1 MDNLKELNQLTK
13 KLQKEYGVGVVMNLA
28 NGEQPVPIRRFPVS
42 SPKIGDLL
50 GGGGTPQGRIIEI
63 YGPESV
69 GKTSLA
75 CYLAGQ
81 LQNTDVMVNDT
92 KGELNTRK
100 GTVVYIDAENSID
113 PDYALIQ
120 GFDVKKSILVQPDS
134 GEQALDIAIAYASS
148 GLVDMI
154 VIDSIAALAPLAE
167 LEGAMTDQ
175 QMGAQARMLS
185 KFLRKASTILAKNNC
200 TIICIN
206 QLRQKIGVMWGS
218 NETTAGGNALKFY
231 ASIRIDV
238 RKVELI
244 MEKDKAIGLRSRV
257 KTVKNKTAVPMKV
270 YEIDFFFDRGIDSY
284 LEWIDFAISGA
295 IIKQSGAWF
304 TLPSLP
310 DKKFQGKNAV
320 MEYYLDPEHKKE
332 YDEVVEL
339 VKVSVFGG
347 FQKFDEVIREVGEV
361 PNFVDRE
368 EVEEQPY

>member
-13 KLQKEYGVGVVMNLA
+13 KLQKEFGSGVVMNLA
-28 NGEQPVPIRRFPVS
+28 NGDTPVSIHRFPVS

-50 GGGGTPQGRIIEI
+50 GNGGTPQGRIIEI

-81 LQNTDVMVNDT
+81 LQNTDVIVNDT
-92 KGELNTRK
+92 KGELITRK

-113 PDYALIQ
+113 PDFALVQ
-120 GFDVKKSILVQPDS
+120 GFDVKKTILVQPDN

-148 GLVDMI
+148 GFVDMI
-154 VIDSIAALAPLAE
+154 VIDSIASLTPLSE

-185 KFLRKASTILAKNNC
+185 KFFRKATAILSKNNC

-206 QLRQKIGVMWGS
+206 QLRSKIGGYGNPEV
-218 NETTAGGNALKFY
+218 TAGGNALKFY
-231 ASIRIDV
+231 ASIRIDI

-244 MEKDKAIGLRSRV
+244 MEGDKAIGLRSKI
-257 KTVKNKTAVPMKV
+257 KTVKNKTSPPMKV
-270 YEIDFFFDRGIDSY
+270 YEIDFFFDRGIDSF

-304 TLPSLP
+304 TIPSLP
-310 DKKFQGKNAV
+310 DKKFQGKKSV

-368 EVEEQPY
+368 EVEEQPF